1 MAHDH
6 DVSWVIKHFRP
17 LLDKINLDSI
27 PEEPQYQVEILSDDK
42 QYIRLGMED
51 CVLTVCRRNCL
62 STANGFYSF
71 SHQEYEGQNL
81 FFLNIYINNSLF
93 VSDSP
98 ELRIK
103 RRRAIVHEFTHCIA
117 AFLSIGRI
125 RTQKLMGVLIK
136 HLINRVKVNAQ
147 IHYQS
152 LLIQFGNSSSAVT
165 NALEIYPDEHFRL
178 GYEDFDYSFSTVYKQ
193 FILDKTIFEKYFTAA
208 LQNDFNEAIRNGDVV
223 TSSVIL
229 GNVLSRLIS
238 EETISADFINLRL
251 QEGLIEYYYQ
261 KAVS

>member
-1 MAHDH
+1 MTH
-6 DVSWVIKHFRP
+6 DVPWVIKHFRP

-27 PEEPQYQVEILSDDK
+27 PEEPCYQEILLSDEK
-42 QYIRLGMED
+42 QYIRMGMED
-51 CVLTVCRRNCL
+51 CVLTVCRRNFK
-62 STANGFYSF
+62 STANGFYTF
-71 SHQEYEGQNL
+71 SHQEYEGQTL

-93 VSDSP
+93 VSNNP

-103 RRRAIVHEFTHCIA
+103 RRRAIVHEFTHCVA

-125 RTQKLMGVLIK
+125 KTQKLVDNLIK
-136 HLINRVKVNAQ
+136 DLINRVKVNAQ

-178 GYEDFDYSFSTVYKQ
+178 GYEEFDHSFSTVYKEL
-193 FILDKTIFEKYFTAA
+193 ILDITIFEKYFTGA
-208 LQNDFNEAIRNGDVV
+208 LQNDFYKAVQGGDMVKAV
-223 TSSVIL
+223 TIL
-229 GNVLSRLIS
+229 VNVHSMLIS

-251 QEGLIEYYYQ
+251 REELIEYYYQ